1 MNPYQ
6 PNRRRRLAAVV
17 GGFFV
22 LTVLLLGALVNT
34 PNQTGVNADSLPT
47 FADDPDNSDGPYT
60 FNPVDANDKS
70 LDSYLEAT
78 LDTNKNCQPDTLETV
93 GYTAS
98 TVTDSTLRLFS
109 SLPAG
114 QYIVTAYGN
123 DEPLVGTL
131 CVVAGGS
138 SNANGQAVTLV
149 PGGDPVKITLVELSN

>member
-1 MNPYQ
+1 MDPYQ

-22 LTVLLLGALVNT
+22 LGLLTFGAVVSTN
-34 PNQTGVNADSLPT
+34 NQGSVGADALPT
-47 FADDPDNSDGPYT
+47 FADDPESSDGPYT
-60 FNPVDANDKS
+60 FNPINASDVA
-70 LDSYLEAT
+70 LDSYVEAV
-78 LDTNKNCQPDTLETV
+78 LDLNKNCLADPTTETA

-131 CVVAGGS
+131 CVVAGSAS
-138 SNANGQAVTLV
+138 SSAQAVKLV
-149 PGGDPVKITLVELSN
+149 PGGDPVDITLVELTN

>member
-1 MNPYQ
+1 MDPYQ

-22 LTVLLLGALVNT
+22 LTVLLAGALVTNY
-34 PNQTGVNADSLPT
+34 QGSASADALPT
-47 FADDPDNSDGPYT
+47 FSDTDSSDGPYT
-60 FNPVDANDKS
+60 FDPVDANAKS
-70 LDSYLEAT
+70 IDSYAEAT
-78 LDTNKNCQPDTLETV
+78 VDLNKNCQSDTTETV

-98 TVTDSTLRLFS
+98 TVTDSTLRVFS

-123 DEPLVGTL
+123 DEALVGTL
-131 CVVAGGS
+131 CVVAGS
-138 SNANGQAVTLV
+138 ASANSQAVKLV